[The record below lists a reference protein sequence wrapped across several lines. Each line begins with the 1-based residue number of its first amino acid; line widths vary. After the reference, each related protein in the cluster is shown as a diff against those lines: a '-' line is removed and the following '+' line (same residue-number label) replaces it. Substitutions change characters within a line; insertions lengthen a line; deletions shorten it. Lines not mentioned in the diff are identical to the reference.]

1 MRMCSPGAC
10 AFHAWNF
17 HRLPVHPCTWLLN
30 VAFATARR
38 RSRWKFHAWKARVHG
53 GGRARRRARVRKA
66 IMMTNHL
73 ELINILTTIRPKD
86 SKEHRPNKRSPEA
99 RSSMVTY
106 MAFEFAKA
114 TSGKW
119 CLCASSLSSPPWEE
133 TLSVSALL
141 GKRVLLRSN
150 TRSLRLTTCPSS
162 YCDAHVI
169 GTRHVPH
176 RFDGGGGD
184 RRETP
189 QRASS
194 NNNKMTT
201 DQIQTYYLVY
211 HRPDGNSGRAG
222 QYFERIE
229 VRPMTAAEK
238 VGVTLAFPLA
248 SVAFAGVVFFTG
260 LLFSGFFAAAI
271 ISFAVFTTFALLV
284 GAGEAVVAS
293 IKGVLNIGR

>member
-1 MRMCSPGAC
+1 
-10 AFHAWNF
+10 
-17 HRLPVHPCTWLLN
+17 
-30 VAFATARR
+30 
-38 RSRWKFHAWKARVHG
+38 
-53 GGRARRRARVRKA
+53 
-66 IMMTNHL
+66 
-73 ELINILTTIRPKD
+73 
-86 SKEHRPNKRSPEA
+86 
-99 RSSMVTY
+99 
-106 MAFEFAKA
+106 
-114 TSGKW
+114 
-119 CLCASSLSSPPWEE
+119 
-133 TLSVSALL
+133 
-141 GKRVLLRSN
+141 
-150 TRSLRLTTCPSS
+150 
-162 YCDAHVI
+162 
-169 GTRHVPH
+169 
-176 RFDGGGGD
+176 
-184 RRETP
+184 
-189 QRASS
+189 
-194 NNNKMTT
+194 MTT